1 MWPRPSRSQ
10 NQLPSRRPGADAWAA
25 RRGPRAGADPGAGA
39 RTPRRRS
46 PPTGT
51 SRCARAERDQLQQQ
65 LADLTKT
72 FQSQIGDAVK
82 SALDHQASAA
92 ARGGRPAAVGE
103 ERDELNTQI
112 EELKKQAGAAE
123 PVAIP
128 PTMLASQFASVL
140 ERFAEG
146 SDSEMAASRL
156 FGGADDERRR
166 GERAAAGSGD
176 GGRRAEARYVRAGA
190 SRPGPPVRRTH
201 VVRLL
206 PQVGRTEPPPE

>member
-1 MWPRPSRSQ
+1 MAAPTRSQ
-10 NQLPSRRPGADAWAA
+10 NQLLRDDLALT
-25 RRGPRAGADPGAGA
+25 RGQLDE
-39 RTPRRRS
+39 
-46 PPTGT
+46 
-51 SRCARAERDQLQQQ
+51 ARAQTQAQAQELGRLKAIADRQDSLLTERDQLQQQ

-82 SALDHQASAA
+82 SALVQASQQHAEAA
-92 ARGGRPAAVGE
+92 AQWAK
-103 ERDELNTQI
+103 EREELNTQI

-146 SDSEMAASRL
+146 SDSEMAASRGYSAAL
-156 FGGADDERRR
+156 TTIDVEAKGLLQAPETADDEPKLVTYAP
-166 GERAAAGSGD
+166 GQVDPGHLSV
-176 GGRRAEARYVRAGA
+176 VRM
-190 SRPGPPVRRTH
+190 SF
-201 VVRLL
+201 RLL